1 MRLKITKLLLYF
13 ISIEWTIWLLAKP
26 IGTTCF
32 NLFDSYMTAIVLL
45 ASMIINDFI
54 E

>member
-32 NLFDSYMTAIVLL
+32 NLFDSYMTVYD
-45 ASMIINDFI
+45 SNSIIGFNDY
-54 E
+54 